1 MKIIYGK
8 GTCEIDNNIES
19 IESIVIK
26 YRGSIVIKHK
36 FAELYNVVDNN
47 FYFRNLNSQ
56 SLLIHGNNQIHI
68 GFTNG
73 RNDLKE
79 LFKYIGDFRI
89 ISAKV
94 NNKNIP
100 IEVFGIDYP
109 NLINSKPE
117 NMGKPENYKGNYKFG
132 RVPKK
137 QALKGR
143 KSSTSTQSSGRSY

>member
-56 SLLIHGNNQIHI
+56 SLFNS
-68 GFTNG
+68 TN
-73 RNDLKE
+73 
-79 LFKYIGDFRI
+79 
-89 ISAKV
+89 
-94 NNKNIP
+94 
-100 IEVFGIDYP
+100 
-109 NLINSKPE
+109 
-117 NMGKPENYKGNYKFG
+117 
-132 RVPKK
+132 
-137 QALKGR
+137 
-143 KSSTSTQSSGRSY
+143 SYS